1 MSITELTDSDETDNE
16 IHQIDNGNITSSSS
30 TDVSSHN
37 ENVKLMFLHIMKM
50 LNYVTVIILII
61 VIVKEN

>member
-1 MSITELTDSDETDNE
+1 MSIIELTNSDETDNE

-30 TDVSSHN
+30 TDVSSHH
-37 ENVKLMFLHIMKM
+37 ENVKPCNCK
-50 LNYVTVIILII
+50 ILII